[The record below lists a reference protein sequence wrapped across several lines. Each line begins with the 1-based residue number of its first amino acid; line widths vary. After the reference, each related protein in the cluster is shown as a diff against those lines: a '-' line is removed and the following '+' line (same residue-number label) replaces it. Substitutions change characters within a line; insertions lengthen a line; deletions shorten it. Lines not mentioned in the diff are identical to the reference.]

1 MRITNP
7 IPLTL
12 NSTST
17 FKLVENPLTLV
28 NVKIVI
34 SNPKVSQ
41 TITFYNQS
49 GTVEGVPL
57 NINNSVEFKL
67 ENVNYSKITFSD
79 PNNYTIFATMQTI
92 IYDTQEEYNQAKSS
106 ADFSLIPIN
115 NSIIVSPLDS
125 NGYVQ
130 VDLETP
136 LPSGS
141 NTIGNV
147 NLNAG
152 SNAIGTVGVTSYGNP
167 TRVTRTFSYLTASL
181 TTANT
186 PQQITTTS
194 TLVRKAF
201 ITNTS
206 ASDTIYIGA
215 STPSIPIAPNYTFVL
230 EMNGDIDQTDLST
243 IYFVGATAGDSIKV
257 IYL

>member
-17 FKLVENPLTLV
+17 LKLVENPLTLV
-28 NVKIVI
+28 NVKFVI
-34 SNPKVSQ
+34 SNPKISQ

-57 NINNSVEFKL
+57 NINSSMEFKL

-79 PNNYTIFATMQTI
+79 SNNYTIYATMQTI
-92 IYDTQEEYNQAKSS
+92 IYDTQEEFNQAKSS
-106 ADFSLIPIN
+106 ADFSLVPIN
-115 NSIIVSPLDS
+115 NSIITSPLDS

-141 NTIGNV
+141 NTIG
-147 NLNAG
+147 
-152 SNAIGTVGVTSYGNP
+152 TVGVTSFANP
-167 TRVTRTFSYLTASL
+167 TRVTRTFSYLSASL

-186 PQQITTTS
+186 PQQITTTP
-194 TLVRKAF
+194 TLIRKAF

-206 ASDTIYIGA
+206 ASDTIYVGA
-215 STPSIPIAPNYTFVL
+215 STPSIPIAPNNTFVL
-230 EMNGDIDQTDLST
+230 DINGDIDQTDLST
-243 IYFVGATAGDSIKV
+243 VYFVGATAGDSIKV
-257 IYL
+257 TYL